1 LPAAAYRL
9 VVLYRVVALLLVSY
23 ALMLGVRDAV
33 GVHDADAVSSLL
45 PVFHDR
51 LWGVVRIAML
61 SVAAIVA
68 WCGVTNRSTRL
79 LAMGLIGIALNNN
92 WWFLGLHNPVLF
104 PAVMV
109 NYLGIPFG
117 LAALLRF
124 TTSFDDPL
132 ARRLDRT
139 ARWFAPLLGVAMAAV
154 GTLWWTSVLVANDPH
169 PAYNVAFW
177 LCWDAFNA
185 CLVGVSLAL
194 CVRRGTAG
202 RAKFGLIFLSLA
214 IAAAGTAIHGLL
226 RVIVGESAF
235 ANDVDTIAQIAL
247 PLGLGYSV
255 LRQNVFGLTFYVN
268 RALLCTFLSSLITY
282 IFAIAEEASKAIVE
296 GLHIAPQFRAIST
309 PGFELAASALVVV
322 AFHPIEKRTDKLVE
336 RLRGEPRKA

>member
-1 LPAAAYRL
+1 M
-9 VVLYRVVALLLVSY
+9 LYRVVALIVVSY
-23 ALMLGVRDAV
+23 ALMLGVRDAL
-33 GVHDADAVSSLL
+33 GMHDVDAVSSLL
-45 PVFHDR
+45 PAFHDR

-79 LAMGLIGIALNNN
+79 LSMGLIGIALNNN

-104 PAVMV
+104 PAVAL
-109 NYLGIPFG
+109 NYLGVPFG

-124 TTSFDDPL
+124 TTSFDDAL
-132 ARRLDRT
+132 ARRLDRI
-139 ARWFAPLLGVAMAAV
+139 ARWLAPALGIVMAAL
-154 GTLWWTSVLVANDPH
+154 GTLWWTSALAANDPH

-194 CVRRGTAG
+194 FVRASAAE
-202 RAKFGLIFLSLA
+202 RAKFGIIFFSIA
-214 IAAAGTAIHGLL
+214 IAAAGTAIHGFL
-226 RVIVGESAF
+226 RLVVGESAV
-235 ANDVDTIAQIAL
+235 ANDIDTIAQIAL

-255 LRQNVFGLTFYVN
+255 LRRNVFGLTFYVN
-268 RALLCTFLSSLITY
+268 RALLCTFLSSVITY

-296 GLHIAPQFRAIST
+296 SLHLAPQFREIST

-336 RLRGEPRKA
+336 RLRGEAPKA

>member
-1 LPAAAYRL
+1 
-9 VVLYRVVALLLVSY
+9 VFYRVVALLVVSY
-23 ALMLGVRDAV
+23 ALMLGVRDAL
-33 GVHDADAVSSLL
+33 GVHDLDAVSSLL

-51 LWGVVRIAML
+51 LWGAVRIGML

-79 LAMGLIGIALNNN
+79 LATGLIGIALNNN
-92 WWFLGLHNPVLF
+92 WWFLGLHNPVLL
-104 PAVMV
+104 PAVAV
-109 NYLGIPFG
+109 NYLGVPLG

-132 ARRLDRT
+132 ARRLDRIAT
-139 ARWFAPLLGVAMAAV
+139 WVAPALGIAMAAF
-154 GTLWWTSVLVANDPH
+154 GTLWWTSVLVATDPH

-177 LCWDAFNA
+177 LCWDTFNV

-194 CVRRGTAG
+194 YLRGGAAG
-202 RAKFGLIFLSLA
+202 RAKFGIVFLSLA
-214 IAAAGTAIHGLL
+214 IAAAGTAIHGLMRL
-226 RVIVGESAF
+226 VVGESAF
-235 ANDVDTIAQIAL
+235 ANDIDTFAQIAL

-255 LRQNVFGLTFYVN
+255 LRRNVFGLTFYVN

-296 GLHIAPQFRAIST
+296 GLHLAPQFREIST

-336 RLRGEPRKA
+336 RLRGEQPKA